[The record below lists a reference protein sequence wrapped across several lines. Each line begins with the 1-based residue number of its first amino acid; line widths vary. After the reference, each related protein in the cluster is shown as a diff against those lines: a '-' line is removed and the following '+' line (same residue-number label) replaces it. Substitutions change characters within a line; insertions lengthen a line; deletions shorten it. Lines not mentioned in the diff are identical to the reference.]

1 MIFYFFDFFNLNL
14 LYLNSSFFYLI
25 IGEDFIYEFMNFIPV
40 ALLILMKTINY
51 LFKIEKILR
60 FIIFI

>member
-25 IGEDFIYEFMNFIPV
+25 IGEDFIYEFMNFIHV
-40 ALLILMKTINY
+40 ALLILMKSINY